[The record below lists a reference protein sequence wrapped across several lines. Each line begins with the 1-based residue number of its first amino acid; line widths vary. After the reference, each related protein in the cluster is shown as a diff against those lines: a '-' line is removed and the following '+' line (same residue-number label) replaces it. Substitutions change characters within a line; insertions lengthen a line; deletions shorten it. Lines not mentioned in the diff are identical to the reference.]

1 MRRGLLLAGIALALT
16 STLATAAPE
25 SLLPDTFGD
34 PPPAPA
40 PAPRPTAAP
49 APAPAPGVASP
60 PPPGTSVPVIQP
72 LPQLPQPLA
81 PIPQVTLPPDF
92 PSLAEIERMSP
103 DEIDELFGL
112 KPKFDIPPAARR
124 AVREVGVIGPGEGGF
139 PVGSIDDQPPQL
151 IRAALAANRGT
162 LVSRWGH
169 ILLRRALA
177 SRLDAP
183 RDMDPVDFAALR
195 AELLNRLG
203 ESVTARALV
212 QDIDTANYN
221 TALGR
226 AAFDAY
232 LATGD
237 VLGICPVAQLKSTLL
252 DDGEWKMARAICSAY
267 SGDARQAERELQRIL
282 YYGEAPRIDALLAQ
296 RFAGAAGEG
305 RRAVNIEWNQV
316 EELNPWRF
324 ALSRALGVEVPDE
337 LRDDAGSRYDI
348 ADTLIPAV
356 PLAQRIASAEQAAT
370 RGVISSDAMIGLY
383 SQVWSEEIEGSERER
398 AVTLR
403 QAYAARDLSVRLAA
417 LRELWSG
424 GEYGRMVLT
433 AYAAARLP
441 VSEDLLDDAPRII
454 ASMLA
459 AGLDRNALRWGSAVP
474 EGSEAWALLALA
486 QPERSTQVSG
496 GAVQAF
502 IGEDSSADQRK
513 SRFLVAGLAG
523 LGRLDMGTAS
533 GLAERLGVTL
543 ERESP
548 WSRQIDRAS
557 ELGNPTL
564 VALLTGLGMQGSGWD
579 KMTARQLFHIVRAL
593 NTVGLDA
600 EARMIAAE
608 AVARA

>member
-124 AVREVGVIGPGEGGF
+124 AVREVGVIGPEEGGF
-139 PVGSIDDQPPQL
+139 PVGSIDDQPAQL
-151 IRAALAANRGT
+151 IHAVLAANRGT

-169 ILLRRALA
+169 ILLRRALS

-195 AELLNRLG
+195 AGLLNRLG
-203 ESVTARALV
+203 ESMAARALV
-212 QDIDTANYN
+212 QDVDTANYN

-282 YYGEAPRIDALLAQ
+282 YYGEAPR
-296 RFAGAAGEG
+296 
-305 RRAVNIEWNQV
+305 
-316 EELNPWRF
+316 
-324 ALSRALGVEVPDE
+324 
-337 LRDDAGSRYDI
+337 
-348 ADTLIPAV
+348 
-356 PLAQRIASAEQAAT
+356 
-370 RGVISSDAMIGLY
+370 
-383 SQVWSEEIEGSERER
+383 
-398 AVTLR
+398 
-403 QAYAARDLSVRLAA
+403 
-417 LRELWSG
+417 
-424 GEYGRMVLT
+424 
-433 AYAAARLP
+433 
-441 VSEDLLDDAPRII
+441 
-454 ASMLA
+454 
-459 AGLDRNALRWGSAVP
+459 
-474 EGSEAWALLALA
+474 
-486 QPERSTQVSG
+486 
-496 GAVQAF
+496 
-502 IGEDSSADQRK
+502 
-513 SRFLVAGLAG
+513 
-523 LGRLDMGTAS
+523 
-533 GLAERLGVTL
+533 
-543 ERESP
+543 
-548 WSRQIDRAS
+548 
-557 ELGNPTL
+557 
-564 VALLTGLGMQGSGWD
+564 
-579 KMTARQLFHIVRAL
+579 
-593 NTVGLDA
+593 
-600 EARMIAAE
+600 
-608 AVARA
+608 